1 MADATKLNYDELQS
15 IIKSLQGEEE
25 EIKNLMST
33 TKSKVEALHNNQW
46 IGKGADQFFS
56 AMEGEVLPKT
66 GKMVHAL
73 DVAGNVINRIMQTI
87 QQADQETKGFFGN
100 LG

>member
-1 MADATKLNYDELQS
+1 MADVTKLNYAELQG
-15 IIKSLQGEEE
+15 IIKSLQSEEE

-46 IGKGADQFFS
+46 IGEAANKYFEQ
-56 AMEGEVLPKT
+56 MEGTVLPKT

-73 DVAGNVINRIMQTI
+73 DVAGSVLNQIIQTI
-87 QQADQETKGFFGN
+87 QQADEETKGFFGN
-100 LG
+100 YG